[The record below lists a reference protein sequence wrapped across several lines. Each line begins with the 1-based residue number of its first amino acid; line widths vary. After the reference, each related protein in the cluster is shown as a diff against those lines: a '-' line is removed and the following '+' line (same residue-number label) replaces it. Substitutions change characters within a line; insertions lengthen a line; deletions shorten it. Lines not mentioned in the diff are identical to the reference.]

1 MKINAAEWTKILPD
15 GSNLPSGYER
25 YDTYNSNND
34 WIYPYHKP
42 GYFVRKMWMA
52 GEATHFRP
60 HQKKS

>member
-1 MKINAAEWTKILPD
+1 MKINVAEWTMILTD
-15 GSNLPSGYER
+15 GSNLPDGYEQ

-34 WIYPYHKP
+34 WIFPKSKP

-60 HQKKS
+60 HQKSS